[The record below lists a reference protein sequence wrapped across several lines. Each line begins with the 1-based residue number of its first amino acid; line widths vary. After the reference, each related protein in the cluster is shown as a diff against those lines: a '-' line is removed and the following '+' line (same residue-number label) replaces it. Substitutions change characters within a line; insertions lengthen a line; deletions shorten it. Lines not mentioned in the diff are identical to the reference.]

1 MARTVSQISDRAQ
14 RGAIEVGF
22 IASLA
27 FLAFAAGRSVSAST
41 STARPTDRKVM
52 DKADDNA
59 SFEAVTEP
67 GRGRQAQTPSQ
78 FGERAW
84 KDILVRTYREFLED
98 RITTVGAG
106 IAFYGL
112 LALFP
117 GIAALVSLY
126 ALIADPVT
134 IRDHLFQL
142 SFLLPP
148 NAFAIVEDK
157 IKRVVSQ
164 GGTEL
169 GAKFALGLS
178 FSIWSA
184 NAGMKALIGGL
195 NVAYEET
202 EKRSF
207 VRLNL
212 ISLGLTAATLMAL
225 LIIIGLSAVL
235 PQIFD
240 AEVNSTAATVSLNI
254 LRWPVLL
261 ALLALGLSVLYR
273 FGPSRNEPQWRW
285 VSWGGLVAA
294 FLVAVTSLALSWYLT
309 DLADYNKTYGSL
321 GAVIGLITWMLLSA
335 CAVLIGAELNAE
347 MEHQTAR
354 DTTIGEPKP
363 PGTRGAEM
371 ADTIGVSVGH

>member
-1 MARTVSQISDRAQ
+1 MARTVSQITDRAQ
-14 RGAIEVGF
+14 RGAIEVGL

-27 FLAFAAGRSVSAST
+27 FLAFAAGRSVSATAST
-41 STARPTDRKVM
+41 PRPVEGRVQG
-52 DKADDNA
+52 KADDNA
-59 SFEAVTEP
+59 SLAAAAEP
-67 GRGRQAQTPSQ
+67 GRGRQARTPTQ

-84 KDILVRTYREFLED
+84 KDILVRTYREFMED
-98 RITTVGAG
+98 RITTVAAG

-112 LALFP
+112 LAFFP

-126 ALIADPVT
+126 ALIADPAT

-148 NAFAIVEDK
+148 NAFAIVEDQ
-157 IKRVVSQ
+157 ITRVVSQ

-169 GAKFALGLS
+169 GAKFALGLG

-184 NAGMKALIGGL
+184 NAGMKALLDGL
-195 NVAYEET
+195 NVAYEEA

-207 VRLNL
+207 IRLNL
-212 ISLGLTAATLMAL
+212 ISLGLTAATLVAL
-225 LIIIGLSAVL
+225 LVIIGLSAVL
-235 PQIFD
+235 PEIFD
-240 AEVNSTAATVSLNI
+240 AEVNSKAATVGLNI

-261 ALLALGLSVLYR
+261 ALLAVGLSILYR

-294 FLVAVTSLALSWYLT
+294 FLMAAISLALSWYLT

-321 GAVIGLITWMLLSA
+321 GAVIGLITWMWLSA
-335 CAVLIGAELNAE
+335 CAVLVGAELNAE
-347 MEHQTAR
+347 MEHQTAL

-363 PGTRGAEM
+363 LGARGAEM
-371 ADTIGVSVGH
+371 ADTLGVSVAH